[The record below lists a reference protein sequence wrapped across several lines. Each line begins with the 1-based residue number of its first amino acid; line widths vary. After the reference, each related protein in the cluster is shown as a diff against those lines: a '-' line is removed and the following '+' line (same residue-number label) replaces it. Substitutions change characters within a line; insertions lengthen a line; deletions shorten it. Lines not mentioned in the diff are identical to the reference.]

1 MKTIYLSAGHQ
12 LPIKGITTDGGAV
25 GNGYVEGVLAAEFVK
40 LLEVELKK
48 LNVKVITDS
57 FSNALAQTMISFK
70 NLFSKK
76 QITSKDIAIE
86 VHWNAASPEATGTE
100 VIIPGRTS
108 SKEATT
114 IEKKVALEIVDS
126 IATILNIKNRGVKF
140 EYQTARKKLGWMT
153 LDAENILI
161 EMCFISNK
169 KDMESYQKNKE
180 ILAKTIA
187 NIIYKNAI

>member
-1 MKTIYLSAGHQ
+1 MKTIYLSAGHTNV
-12 LPIKGITTDGGAV
+12 KGSDNGAS
-25 GNGYVEGVLAAEFVK
+25 GNGFVEGVLAVEFVK
-40 LLEVELKK
+40 LLEAELKK
-48 LNVKVITDS
+48 LNIKVITDS

-169 KDMESYQKNKE
+169 KDMDSYQKNKE
-180 ILAKTIA
+180 ILAKAIA
-187 NIIYKNAI
+187 NIVYNNAK

>member
-1 MKTIYLSAGHQ
+1 MKTIYLSAGHTNV
-12 LPIKGITTDGGAV
+12 KGSDNGAS
-25 GNGYVEGVLAAEFVK
+25 GNGFVEGVLAVEFVK

-70 NLFSKK
+70 NLFVKK
-76 QITSKDIAIE
+76 QITAKDIAIE
-86 VHWNAASPEATGTE
+86 IHWNAASPEATGTE
-100 VIIPGRTS
+100 VIIPGRSS

-180 ILAKTIA
+180 ILAKAIA
-187 NIIYKNAI
+187 NIVYNNAK